1 MTTPTPEAIKTAR
14 DQLTQTQAAALVY
27 TSLRTWQ
34 RWEWG
39 QVPMPLG
46 TWELF
51 RLKTG
56 TMTLEELWLS

>member
-1 MTTPTPEAIKTAR
+1 MTAPTPAEIKTAR

-27 TSLRTWQ
+27 ANLRTWQ

-51 RLKTG
+51 QLKTG
-56 TMTLEELWLS
+56 VLTVVELK